1 MHFDPIMEKH
11 LAHIR
16 EEEKGCFVEQ
26 SIEEH
31 CLNVARLARE
41 LIYEDEDSCGM
52 KDLAYNAGLL
62 HDFGKYR
69 PDFQRYILAAS
80 GANPSS
86 KVPPKAPHAIV
97 GAIEARRLFDDPMIA
112 DTLAYCISGHH
123 RGLYDHNEMERRLR
137 HGEHKRWCDACEKLT
152 SVEDLGTT
160 DCDDLGEPYDLQMAI
175 RMLFSVLVDADRL
188 DTERFMTPDLSAE
201 RLRIKGNYASL
212 GTLRERL
219 RAKTE
224 SFSSAPDT
232 PVNRA
237 RAYFLESCRTH
248 GAESDP
254 GIFTLS
260 LPTGAGKTISSM
272 AWALEMAIRNHHDR
286 IIYVIPYTSII
297 TQTAMVFREIFGK
310 ENILEH
316 HSEVVVE
323 QQTED
328 DKSNEQMSRPKFLTE
343 NWDAPIILTTNVH
356 FFESLFASK
365 PAKCRKV
372 HSIANTVIVMDEVQ
386 ALPEGFLSPI
396 LSAIDTLSEAFHC
409 SILCCSA
416 TQPVYDEDL
425 SSPDEGGDYYTPLDT
440 RGDLVPREARYFA
453 PFDRVDYHLEPQ
465 TVTSQELAERLAAE
479 HSVLCVVNSRKDAG
493 QVYRALRDLPKV
505 KADEVIHLSRSMCSA
520 HLRRAIE
527 TIKERMR
534 EGKPTKVIST
544 QLIEAGVDL
553 DFPCVWRAHSGL
565 GSIIQAG
572 GRCNREGKM
581 ERRGQVF
588 VFSLADGSR
597 PFGNI
602 ARGCN
607 ATKMLLHKLSNIIT
621 DPTDPEVIAKYYR
634 LYFKDIPDFDTEG
647 IEKDLTEDPED
658 INFESAAERFKLID
672 EEGTFP
678 VIVPYMEEGKALV
691 RKIRNHEIL
700 TREDYHRMQ
709 EYSVSLRQG
718 DYSTLLGHGNIEQI
732 PWGEDFISVLVDDEC
747 YDSVAGIVISNHWV
761 EETQTA

>member
-1 MHFDPIMEKH
+1 MHFDPSMEKY

-41 LIYEDEDSCGM
+41 LIYEDEDSCGL

-69 PDFQRYILAAS
+69 PDFQRYILSAS
-80 GANPSS
+80 GANQSG

-123 RGLYDHNEMERRLR
+123 RGLYDHNEMGRRLR

-160 DCDDLGEPYDLQMAI
+160 DCDDVGEPYDLQMAI
-175 RMLFSVLVDADRL
+175 RILFSALVDADRL
-188 DTERFMTPDLSAE
+188 DTEQFMTPDLSAE
-201 RLRIKGNYASL
+201 RLRIRSNYAPL
-212 GTLRERL
+212 CTLRERL

-254 GIFTLS
+254 GIYTLS

-297 TQTAMVFREIFGK
+297 TQTAMVFREIFGE

-328 DKSNEQMSRPKFLTE
+328 DKSDEQMSRLKFLTE
-343 NWDAPIILTTNVH
+343 NWDAPIILTTNVQ

-372 HSIANTVIVMDEVQ
+372 HSIANSVIVMDEVQ

-425 SSPDEGGDYYTPLDT
+425 NSPDDGSDYYTPLDT
-440 RGDLVPREARYFA
+440 RGDLVSREAKYFV

-465 TVTSQELAERLAAE
+465 TVTSQELADRLAAE
-479 HSVLCVVNSRKDAG
+479 HSVLCVLNSRKDAG

-527 TIKERMR
+527 AIKERMR

-553 DFPCVWRAHSGL
+553 DFPCVWRAYSGL

-607 ATKMLLHKLSNIIT
+607 ATKMLLHKLSNKIT

-672 EEGTFP
+672 DEGTFP

-718 DYSTLLGHGNIEQI
+718 DYSTLLSHGNIEQI

-747 YDSVAGIVISNHWV
+747 YDSVAGVVISNHWV

>member
-1 MHFDPIMEKH
+1 MEAH

-41 LIYEDEDSCGM
+41 LIYEDEDSCGL

-80 GANPSS
+80 GANPSG

-160 DCDDLGEPYDLQMAI
+160 DCDDVGEPYNLQMAI
-175 RMLFSVLVDADRL
+175 RMLFSALVDADRL
-188 DTERFMTPDLSAE
+188 DTEQFMTPDLSAE

-212 GTLRERL
+212 CTLRERL

-248 GAESDP
+248 GAGSDP
-254 GIFTLS
+254 GIYTLS

-272 AWALEMAIRNHHDR
+272 AWALEMAICNHHDR

-297 TQTAMVFREIFGK
+297 TQTAMVFREIFGE

-323 QQTED
+323 QQGEGD
-328 DKSNEQMSRPKFLTE
+328 SGDEQMSRLKFLTE
-343 NWDAPIILTTNVH
+343 NWDAPIILTTNVQ

-372 HSIANTVIVMDEVQ
+372 HSIANSIIVMDEVQ

-425 SSPDEGGDYYTPLDT
+425 NSPDDGSDYYTPLDT
-440 RGDLVPREARYFA
+440 RGDLVPREAKYFV

-465 TVTSQELAERLAAE
+465 TVTSQELADRLVAE
-479 HSVLCVVNSRKDAG
+479 HCVVNSRKDAG

-505 KADEVIHLSRSMCSA
+505 NADEVIHLSRSMCSA

-527 TIKERMR
+527 TIKDRMR

-607 ATKMLLHKLSNIIT
+607 ATNDLLSELS
-621 DPTDPEVIAKYYR
+621 DKKRSPTDPEVIAEYYR
-634 LYFKDIPDFDTEG
+634 RYFGRITNFDTQS
-647 IEKDLTEDPED
+647 IAQDLTEDPED

-672 EEGTFP
+672 DEGTFP

-700 TREDYHRMQ
+700 SREDYHRMQ

-732 PWGEDFISVLVDDEC
+732 PWGEDFISVLVDDNC
-747 YDSVAGIVISNHWV
+747 YDSVAGVVISNHWV

>member
-1 MHFDPIMEKH
+1 M
-11 LAHIR
+11 
-16 EEEKGCFVEQ
+16 
-26 SIEEH
+26 
-31 CLNVARLARE
+31 ARLARE
-41 LIYEDEDSCGM
+41 LIYGHEDSYGL

-80 GANPSS
+80 GANPSG

-97 GAIEARRLFDDPMIA
+97 GAIEARRLFDEPMIA
-112 DTLAYCISGHH
+112 DTLAYCVSGHH

-160 DCDDLGEPYDLQMAI
+160 DCDDVGEPYDLQMAI
-175 RMLFSVLVDADRL
+175 RMLFSALVDADRL
-188 DTERFMTPDLSAE
+188 DTEQFMTPDLSAE

-212 GTLRERL
+212 CTLRERL

-248 GAESDP
+248 GAGSDP
-254 GIFTLS
+254 GIYTLS

-328 DKSNEQMSRPKFLTE
+328 DKSDEQMSRLKFLTE
-343 NWDAPIILTTNVH
+343 NWDAPIILTTNVQ

-372 HSIANTVIVMDEVQ
+372 HSIANSVIVMDEVQ

-396 LSAIDTLSEAFHC
+396 LSAISTLSGAFHC

-425 SSPDEGGDYYTPLDT
+425 NSPDDGSDYYTPLDT
-440 RGDLVPREARYFA
+440 RGDLVPREAKYFV

-465 TVTSQELAERLAAE
+465 TVTSQELADRLAAE

-607 ATKMLLHKLSNIIT
+607 ATKMLLHKLSNKIT

-647 IEKDLTEDPED
+647 IARDLTEDPED

-672 EEGTFP
+672 DEGTFP

-691 RKIRNHEIL
+691 GKIRNHEIL

-718 DYSTLLGHGNIEQI
+718 DYSTLLSHGNVEQI

-747 YDSVAGIVISNHWV
+747 YDSVAGVVISNHWV

>member
-1 MHFDPIMEKH
+1 MEAH

-16 EEEKGCFVEQ
+16 EDEKGCFAEQ

-41 LIYEDEDSCGM
+41 LIYEDEDSGGL

-69 PDFQRYILAAS
+69 SDFQRYILSAS
-80 GANPSS
+80 GANPSG

-160 DCDDLGEPYDLQMAI
+160 DCDDVGEPYDLQMAI
-175 RMLFSVLVDADRL
+175 RMLFSALVDADRL
-188 DTERFMTPDLSAE
+188 DTEQFMTPDLSAE

-212 GTLRERL
+212 CTLRERL

-237 RAYFLESCRTH
+237 RAYFLESCRAH

-254 GIFTLS
+254 GIYTLS

-297 TQTAMVFREIFGK
+297 TQTAMVFREIFGE

-328 DKSNEQMSRPKFLTE
+328 DKSDEQMSRLKFLTE
-343 NWDAPIILTTNVH
+343 NWDAPIILTTNVQ

-372 HSIANTVIVMDEVQ
+372 HSIANSVIVMDEVQ

-425 SSPDEGGDYYTPLDT
+425 NSPDDGSDYYTPLDT
-440 RGDLVPREARYFA
+440 RGDLVPREAKYFV

-505 KADEVIHLSRSMCSA
+505 NADEVIHLSRSMCSA
-520 HLRRAIE
+520 HLRRSIE

-534 EGKPTKVIST
+534 EGKVTKVIST

-581 ERRGQVF
+581 EQRGQVF
-588 VFSLADGSR
+588 VFSLTDGSR

-602 ARGCN
+602 ARGCS
-607 ATKMLLHKLSNIIT
+607 ATKMLLHKLSNKII

-672 EEGTFP
+672 DEGTFP
-678 VIVPYMEEGKALV
+678 VIVPYMDEGKALV
-691 RKIRNHEIL
+691 NKIRNHELL
-700 TREDYHRMQ
+700 TRRDYHRMQ

-718 DYSTLLGHGNIEQI
+718 DYSTLLSHGNVEQI
-732 PWGEDFISVLVDDEC
+732 PWGEDFISVLMDDKC
-747 YDSVAGIVISNHWV
+747 YDSVAGVVISNHWV

>member
-1 MHFDPIMEKH
+1 MEPH
-11 LAHIR
+11 IAHIR
-16 EEEKGCFVEQ
+16 EEGKGCFVEQ

-31 CLNVARLARE
+31 CLNVAKLARE
-41 LIYEDEDSCGM
+41 LIYEDEDSCGL

-69 PDFQRYILAAS
+69 PDFQRYILSVS
-80 GANPSS
+80 GANPSG

-97 GAIEARRLFDDPMIA
+97 GAIESRRLFDDPMIA

-160 DCDDLGEPYDLQMAI
+160 ECDEVNEPYDLQMAI
-175 RMLFSVLVDADRL
+175 RMLFSALVDADRL
-188 DTERFMTPDLSAE
+188 DTEQFMTPDLSAE
-201 RLRIKGNYASL
+201 RSRIRGNYASL
-212 GTLRERL
+212 NTLRERL
-219 RAKTE
+219 MAKTE
-224 SFSSAPDT
+224 SFRSAPDT

-254 GIFTLS
+254 GIYTLS

-323 QQTED
+323 QQGEGDSGD
-328 DKSNEQMSRPKFLTE
+328 DQMSRLKFLTE
-343 NWDAPIILTTNVH
+343 NWDAPIILTTNVQ

-372 HSIANTVIVMDEVQ
+372 HSIANSVIVMDEVQ

-425 SSPDEGGDYYTPLDT
+425 NSPDDGSDYYTPLDT
-440 RGDLVPREARYFA
+440 RGDLVPREAKYFV

-465 TVTSQELAERLAAE
+465 TVTSQELADRLAAE

-572 GRCNREGKM
+572 GRCTREGRM

-607 ATKMLLHKLSNIIT
+607 ATKMLLHKLSNKIT

-647 IEKDLTEDPED
+647 IAQDLTEDPED

-672 EEGTFP
+672 DEGTFP

-691 RKIRNHEIL
+691 RMIRNHEIL
-700 TREDYHRMQ
+700 TREGYHRMQ

-718 DYSTLLGHGNIEQI
+718 DYSTLLSHGNIEQI

-747 YDSVAGIVISNHWV
+747 YDSVAGVVISNHWV

>member
-1 MHFDPIMEKH
+1 MEPH

-31 CLNVARLARE
+31 CLNVAKLARE

-69 PDFQRYILAAS
+69 PDFQRYILAVS
-80 GANPSS
+80 GANPSG

-160 DCDDLGEPYDLQMAI
+160 ECDEVNEPYDLQMAI
-175 RMLFSVLVDADRL
+175 RMLFSALVDADRL
-188 DTERFMTPDLSAE
+188 DTERFMTLDLSAE
-201 RLRIKGNYASL
+201 RSRIRGNYASL
-212 GTLRERL
+212 NTLRERL
-219 RAKTE
+219 MAKTE

-254 GIFTLS
+254 GIYTLS

-297 TQTAMVFREIFGK
+297 TQTAMVFREIFGE

-323 QQTED
+323 QHGEGD
-328 DKSNEQMSRPKFLTE
+328 SGDEQMSRLKFLTE
-343 NWDAPIILTTNVH
+343 NWDAPIILTTNVQ

-372 HSIANTVIVMDEVQ
+372 HSIANSVVVMDEVQ

-425 SSPDEGGDYYTPLDT
+425 NSPDDGSDYYTPLDT
-440 RGDLVPREARYFA
+440 KGDLVPREAKYFA

-493 QVYRALRDLPKV
+493 QVYRALRDNT
-505 KADEVIHLSRSMCSA
+505 DEVIHLSRSMCSA
-520 HLRRAIE
+520 HLRKAIE

-534 EGKPTKVIST
+534 DGEPTKVIST

-607 ATKMLLHKLSNIIT
+607 ATKMLLHKLSNKIT

-672 EEGTFP
+672 DEGTFP

-718 DYSTLLGHGNIEQI
+718 DYSTLLSHGNIEQI
-732 PWGEDFISVLVDDEC
+732 PWGEDFISVLVDDNC
-747 YDSVAGIVISNHWV
+747 YDSVAGVVISNHWV

>member
-1 MHFDPIMEKH
+1 M
-11 LAHIR
+11 
-16 EEEKGCFVEQ
+16 
-26 SIEEH
+26 
-31 CLNVARLARE
+31 
-41 LIYEDEDSCGM
+41 
-52 KDLAYNAGLL
+52 
-62 HDFGKYR
+62 
-69 PDFQRYILAAS
+69 
-80 GANPSS
+80 
-86 KVPPKAPHAIV
+86 
-97 GAIEARRLFDDPMIA
+97 
-112 DTLAYCISGHH
+112 
-123 RGLYDHNEMERRLR
+123 
-137 HGEHKRWCDACEKLT
+137 
-152 SVEDLGTT
+152 
-160 DCDDLGEPYDLQMAI
+160 
-175 RMLFSVLVDADRL
+175 
-188 DTERFMTPDLSAE
+188 
-201 RLRIKGNYASL
+201 
-212 GTLRERL
+212 
-219 RAKTE
+219 
-224 SFSSAPDT
+224 
-232 PVNRA
+232 
-237 RAYFLESCRTH
+237 
-248 GAESDP
+248 
-254 GIFTLS
+254 
-260 LPTGAGKTISSM
+260 
-272 AWALEMAIRNHHDR
+272 
-286 IIYVIPYTSII
+286 
-297 TQTAMVFREIFGK
+297 
-310 ENILEH
+310 
-316 HSEVVVE
+316 E
-323 QQTED
+323 QQGEGD
-328 DKSNEQMSRPKFLTE
+328 SGDEQMSRLKFLTE
-343 NWDAPIILTTNVH
+343 NWDAPIILTTNVQ

-372 HSIANTVIVMDEVQ
+372 HSIANSVIVMDEVQ

-425 SSPDEGGDYYTPLDT
+425 NSPDDGSDYYTPLDT
-440 RGDLVPREARYFA
+440 RGDLVPREAKYFV
-453 PFDRVDYHLEPQ
+453 PFDRVDYHLKPQ
-465 TVTSQELAERLAAE
+465 TVTSQELADRLAAE

-505 KADEVIHLSRSMCSA
+505 NADEVIHLSRSMCSA
-520 HLRRAIE
+520 HLRKAIE

-534 EGKPTKVIST
+534 DGEPTKVIST

-607 ATKMLLHKLSNIIT
+607 ATKMLLHKLSNKIT

-647 IEKDLTEDPED
+647 IQKDLTEDPED

-672 EEGTFP
+672 DEGTFP

-732 PWGEDFISVLVDDEC
+732 PWGEDFISVLVDDNC
-747 YDSVAGIVISNHWV
+747 YDSVAGVVISNHWV

>member
-1 MHFDPIMEKH
+1 MYIMEKY

-26 SIEEH
+26 SIGEH

-41 LIYEDEDSCGM
+41 LIYEDENSCEL

-69 PDFQRYILAAS
+69 PDFQRYILSAS
-80 GANPSS
+80 GANQSG

-160 DCDDLGEPYDLQMAI
+160 DCDDVGEPYDLQMAI
-175 RMLFSVLVDADRL
+175 RMLFSALVDADRL

-201 RLRIKGNYASL
+201 RLRIRGNYASL
-212 GTLRERL
+212 CTLRERL
-219 RAKTE
+219 IARTE
-224 SFSSAPDT
+224 SFRSAPDT

-248 GAESDP
+248 GAGSDP
-254 GIFTLS
+254 GIYTLS

-272 AWALEMAIRNHHDR
+272 VWALEMAIRNHHDR

-328 DKSNEQMSRPKFLTE
+328 DNSDEQMSRLKFLTE
-343 NWDAPIILTTNVH
+343 NWDAPIILTTNVQ

-372 HSIANTVIVMDEVQ
+372 HSIANSVIVMDEVQ

-425 SSPDEGGDYYTPLDT
+425 NSPDDGSDYYTPLDT
-440 RGDLVPREARYFA
+440 RGDLVPREAKYFVS
-453 PFDRVDYHLEPQ
+453 FDRVDYHLEPQ
-465 TVTSQELAERLAAE
+465 TVTSQELADRLAAE

-534 EGKPTKVIST
+534 EGKQTKVIST

-607 ATKMLLHKLSNIIT
+607 ATKMLLHKLSNKIT

-634 LYFKDIPDFDTEG
+634 LYFKDIPDFDTEV

-658 INFESAAERFKLID
+658 INFESAADRFKLID
-672 EEGTFP
+672 DEGTFP

-700 TREDYHRMQ
+700 TREDYHWMQ

-718 DYSTLLGHGNIEQI
+718 DYSTLLSHGNIEQI

-747 YDSVAGIVISNHWV
+747 YDSVAGVVISNHWV

>member
-1 MHFDPIMEKH
+1 MYCMETH
-11 LAHIR
+11 IAHIR
-16 EEEKGCFVEQ
+16 EEEKGCFAEQ

-41 LIYEDEDSCGM
+41 LIYEDEDSCGL

-69 PDFQRYILAAS
+69 PNFQRYILAAS
-80 GANPSS
+80 GANQSG

-152 SVEDLGTT
+152 SAENLETA
-160 DCDDLGEPYDLQMAI
+160 DCDDVDEPNDLQMAI
-175 RMLFSVLVDADRL
+175 RMLFSALVDADRL
-188 DTERFMTPDLSAE
+188 DTERFMTPDLTAE
-201 RLRIKGNYASL
+201 RLRIRGNYASL
-212 GTLRERL
+212 STLRERL

-224 SFSSAPDT
+224 SFSSAPVT

-254 GIFTLS
+254 GIYTLS

-297 TQTAMVFREIFGK
+297 TQTAMVFREIFGE

-328 DKSNEQMSRPKFLTE
+328 DKSCEQMSRLKFLTE
-343 NWDAPIILTTNVH
+343 NWDAPIILTTNVQ

-372 HSIANTVIVMDEVQ
+372 HSIANSVIVMDEVQ
-386 ALPEGFLSPI
+386 ALPESFLSPI
-396 LSAIDTLSEAFHC
+396 LSAISTLSGAFHC

-425 SSPDEGGDYYTPLDT
+425 NSPDDGGDFYTPLAT

-465 TVTSQELAERLAAE
+465 TMNSQELAERLAAE
-479 HSVLCVVNSRKDAG
+479 HSVLCVVNSRQDAG

-505 KADEVIHLSRSMCSA
+505 NVGEMIHLSRSMCSS
-520 HLRRAIE
+520 HLRKAIE

-534 EGKPTKVIST
+534 EGEPTKVIST

-572 GRCNREGKM
+572 GRCNRDGKM
-581 ERRGQVF
+581 EQRGQVF
-588 VFSLADGSR
+588 VFSLTDGSR
-597 PFGNI
+597 LFGNI

-607 ATKMLLHKLSNIIT
+607 ATKMLLHNLSNKIT

-634 LYFKDIPDFDTEG
+634 LYFEDIPDFDTEG
-647 IEKDLTEDPED
+647 IGKDLTDDPED

-672 EEGTFP
+672 DEGTFP
-678 VIVPYMEEGKALV
+678 VIVPYMEEGKELV
-691 RKIRNHEIL
+691 RKIRSHETL
-700 TREDYHRMQ
+700 SREDYHRMQ

-718 DYSTLLGHGNIEQI
+718 DYTTLLGHGNIEQI
-732 PWGEDFISVLVDDEC
+732 PWGEDFISVLVDDDC
-747 YDSVAGIVISNHWV
+747 YDSVAGVVISNHWV

>member
-1 MHFDPIMEKH
+1 MEPH
-11 LAHIR
+11 IAHIR

-41 LIYEDEDSCGM
+41 LIYEDEDSCGL

-80 GANPSS
+80 GANQSG

-160 DCDDLGEPYDLQMAI
+160 NCDDVGEPYDLQMAI
-175 RMLFSVLVDADRL
+175 RMLFSALVDADRL

-212 GTLRERL
+212 CTLRERL

-232 PVNRA
+232 SVNRA

-254 GIFTLS
+254 GIYTLS

-328 DKSNEQMSRPKFLTE
+328 DKSDEQMSRLKFLTE
-343 NWDAPIILTTNVH
+343 NWDAPIILTTNVQ

-372 HSIANTVIVMDEVQ
+372 HSIANSVIVMDEVQ

-416 TQPVYDEDL
+416 TQPVYDVDL
-425 SSPDEGGDYYTPLDT
+425 NSPDDGSDYYTPLDT
-440 RGDLVPREARYFA
+440 RGDLVPREAKYFV

-465 TVTSQELAERLAAE
+465 TVTSQELADRLAAE

-493 QVYRALRDLPKV
+493 QVYRALRDLSEV

-607 ATKMLLHKLSNIIT
+607 ATKILLHKLSNKIT

-658 INFESAAERFKLID
+658 INFESAADRFKLID
-672 EEGTFP
+672 DAGTFP

-709 EYSVSLRQG
+709 EYSVSHRQG
-718 DYSTLLGHGNIEQI
+718 DYSTLLSHGNIEQI

-747 YDSVAGIVISNHWV
+747 YDSVAGVVISNHWV

>member
-1 MHFDPIMEKH
+1 MHFGPSMENH

-41 LIYEDEDSCGM
+41 LIYEDEYSCGL

-80 GANPSS
+80 GANQFG

-97 GAIEARRLFDDPMIA
+97 GAIEAQRLFDDPMTA

-137 HGEHKRWCDACEKLT
+137 HGEHKRWCDACEKL
-152 SVEDLGTT
+152 SEKASLGTT
-160 DCDDLGEPYDLQMAI
+160 DCDDVDEPDDLQMTI
-175 RMLFSVLVDADRL
+175 RMLFSALVDADRL

-212 GTLRERL
+212 STLRERL

-224 SFSSAPDT
+224 SFRSAPDT

-254 GIFTLS
+254 GIYTLS

-297 TQTAMVFREIFGK
+297 TQTAMVFREIFGV

-323 QQTED
+323 QQGED
-328 DKSNEQMSRPKFLTE
+328 DKSDEQMSRLKFLTE
-343 NWDAPIILTTNVH
+343 NWDAPIILTTNVQ

-372 HSIANTVIVMDEVQ
+372 HSIANSVIVMDEVQ

-396 LSAIDTLSEAFHC
+396 LSAISTLSGAFHC

-416 TQPVYDEDL
+416 TQPVYDEAL
-425 SSPDEGGDYYTPLDT
+425 SSPDDGGDYYIPLDT
-440 RGDLVPREARYFA
+440 KGDLVPREAKYFT

-505 KADEVIHLSRSMCSA
+505 NADEVIHLSRSMCSA

-527 TIKERMR
+527 TIKKRMR
-534 EGKPTKVIST
+534 EGEPTKVIST

-581 ERRGQVF
+581 EQRGQVF
-588 VFSLADGSR
+588 VFSLTDGSK

-607 ATKMLLHKLSNIIT
+607 ATKMLLHKQSNKIA

-647 IEKDLTEDPED
+647 IGKDLTDDPED

-672 EEGTFP
+672 DKGTFP

-718 DYSTLLGHGNIEQI
+718 DYTTLLGHGNIEQI
-732 PWGEDFISVLVDDEC
+732 PWGEDFISVLVDDNC
-747 YDSVAGIVISNHWV
+747 YDSVAGVVISNHWV

>member
-1 MHFDPIMEKH
+1 MEPPI
-11 LAHIR
+11 AHIR
-16 EEEKGCFVEQ
+16 EEEKGCFAEQ

-41 LIYEDEDSCGM
+41 LIYEDEDSYGM

-69 PDFQRYILAAS
+69 PDFQRYILSVS
-80 GANPSS
+80 GANQSG

-160 DCDDLGEPYDLQMAI
+160 DCDDVGEPYDLQMAI
-175 RMLFSVLVDADRL
+175 RMLFSALVDADRL
-188 DTERFMTPDLSAE
+188 DTEQFMTPDLSAE
-201 RLRIKGNYASL
+201 RSRIRSNYAPL
-212 GTLRERL
+212 CTLRERL
-219 RAKTE
+219 IARTE
-224 SFSSAPDT
+224 SFRSAPDT

-248 GAESDP
+248 GAGSDP
-254 GIFTLS
+254 GIYTLS

-272 AWALEMAIRNHHDR
+272 AWALEMAMRNHHDR

-328 DKSNEQMSRPKFLTE
+328 DKSDEQMSRLKFLTE
-343 NWDAPIILTTNVH
+343 NWDAPIILTTNVQ

-372 HSIANTVIVMDEVQ
+372 HSIANSVIVMDEVQ

-416 TQPVYDEDL
+416 T
-425 SSPDEGGDYYTPLDT
+425 
-440 RGDLVPREARYFA
+440 R
-453 PFDRVDYHLEPQ
+453 
-465 TVTSQELAERLAAE
+465 
-479 HSVLCVVNSRKDAG
+479 
-493 QVYRALRDLPKV
+493 
-505 KADEVIHLSRSMCSA
+505 
-520 HLRRAIE
+520 
-527 TIKERMR
+527 
-534 EGKPTKVIST
+534 
-544 QLIEAGVDL
+544 
-553 DFPCVWRAHSGL
+553 
-565 GSIIQAG
+565 
-572 GRCNREGKM
+572 
-581 ERRGQVF
+581 
-588 VFSLADGSR
+588 
-597 PFGNI
+597 
-602 ARGCN
+602 
-607 ATKMLLHKLSNIIT
+607 MLLHKLSNKIT

-647 IEKDLTEDPED
+647 IAQDLTEDPED

-672 EEGTFP
+672 DEGTFP

-691 RKIRNHEIL
+691 GKIRNHEIL

-718 DYSTLLGHGNIEQI
+718 DYSTLLSHGNIEQI
-732 PWGEDFISVLVDDEC
+732 PWGEDFISVLVDAEC
-747 YDSVAGIVISNHWV
+747 YDSVAGVVISNHWV

>member
-1 MHFDPIMEKH
+1 MEAH

-16 EEEKGCFVEQ
+16 EEEKGCYVEQ

-41 LIYEDEDSCGM
+41 LIYEDEDSYGL

-80 GANPSS
+80 GANQSG

-137 HGEHKRWCDACEKLT
+137 HGEHKRWCDACEKL
-152 SVEDLGTT
+152 SEKESLGTT
-160 DCDDLGEPYDLQMAI
+160 DCDDVGEPYDLQMAI
-175 RMLFSVLVDADRL
+175 RMLFSALVDADRL
-188 DTERFMTPDLSAE
+188 DTEQFMTPDLSAE

-212 GTLRERL
+212 CTLRERL

-254 GIFTLS
+254 GIYTLS

-328 DKSNEQMSRPKFLTE
+328 DNSDEQMSRLKFLTE
-343 NWDAPIILTTNVH
+343 NWDAPIILTTNIQ

-372 HSIANTVIVMDEVQ
+372 HSIANSVIVMDEVQ

-425 SSPDEGGDYYTPLDT
+425 NSPDDGSDYYTPLDT
-440 RGDLVPREARYFA
+440 RGDLVPREAKYFV

-465 TVTSQELAERLAAE
+465 TVTSQELADRLAAE

-493 QVYRALRDLPKV
+493 QVYRALRDLSKV

-581 ERRGQVF
+581 ERGQVF

-607 ATKMLLHKLSNIIT
+607 ATKMLLHKLSNKIT

-658 INFESAAERFKLID
+658 INFESAAQRFKLID
-672 EEGTFP
+672 DEGTFP
-678 VIVPYMEEGKALV
+678 VIVPYKEEGKALV

-700 TREDYHRMQ
+700 TREGYHRMQ

-718 DYSTLLGHGNIEQI
+718 DYSTLLSHGNIEQI
-732 PWGEDFISVLVDDEC
+732 QWGEDFISVLVDDEC
-747 YDSVAGIVISNHWV
+747 YDSVAGVVISNHWV

>member
-1 MHFDPIMEKH
+1 MEPH
-11 LAHIR
+11 IAHIR
-16 EEEKGCFVEQ
+16 EEGKGCFVEQ

-31 CLNVARLARE
+31 CLNVAKLARE
-41 LIYEDEDSCGM
+41 LIYEDEDSCGL

-69 PDFQRYILAAS
+69 PDFQRYILSAS
-80 GANPSS
+80 GANQSG
-86 KVPPKAPHAIV
+86 KVLPKAPHAIV

-160 DCDDLGEPYDLQMAI
+160 ECDEVNEPYDLQMAI
-175 RMLFSVLVDADRL
+175 RMLFSALVDADRL
-188 DTERFMTPDLSAE
+188 DTEQFMTPDLSAE
-201 RLRIKGNYASL
+201 RSRIRGNYASL
-212 GTLRERL
+212 NTLRERL
-219 RAKTE
+219 MAKTE
-224 SFSSAPDT
+224 SFRSAPDT

-254 GIFTLS
+254 GIYTLS

-323 QQTED
+323 QQGEGD
-328 DKSNEQMSRPKFLTE
+328 SGDEQMSRLKFLTE
-343 NWDAPIILTTNVH
+343 NWDAPIILTTNVQ

-372 HSIANTVIVMDEVQ
+372 HSIANSVIVMDEVQ

-425 SSPDEGGDYYTPLDT
+425 NSPDDGSDYYTPLDT
-440 RGDLVPREARYFA
+440 RGDLVPREAKYFV

-465 TVTSQELAERLAAE
+465 TVTSQELADRLAAE

-572 GRCNREGKM
+572 GRCNREGRM

-607 ATKMLLHKLSNIIT
+607 ATKMLLHKLSNKIT

-647 IEKDLTEDPED
+647 IEKNLTEDPED

-672 EEGTFP
+672 DEGTFP

-700 TREDYHRMQ
+700 TRKDYHRMQ

-718 DYSTLLGHGNIEQI
+718 DYSTLLSHGNIEQI

-747 YDSVAGIVISNHWV
+747 YDSVAGVVISNHWV

>member
-1 MHFDPIMEKH
+1 MEPH

-41 LIYEDEDSCGM
+41 LIYEDEDSCGL

-69 PDFQRYILAAS
+69 PDFQRYILSAS
-80 GANPSS
+80 GANQSG

-97 GAIEARRLFDDPMIA
+97 SAIEARRLFDDPMIA

-160 DCDDLGEPYDLQMAI
+160 NCDDVGEPYDLQMAI
-175 RMLFSVLVDADRL
+175 RMLFSALVDADRL

-212 GTLRERL
+212 STLRERL

-254 GIFTLS
+254 GIYTLS

-272 AWALEMAIRNHHDR
+272 SWALEMAIRNHHDR

-297 TQTAMVFREIFGK
+297 TQTAMVFREIFGE

-328 DKSNEQMSRPKFLTE
+328 DKSDEQMSRLKFLTE
-343 NWDAPIILTTNVH
+343 NWDAPIILTTNVQ

-365 PAKCRKV
+365 PTKCRKV
-372 HSIANTVIVMDEVQ
+372 HSIANSVIVMDEVQ

-425 SSPDEGGDYYTPLDT
+425 NSPDDGSDYYTPLDT
-440 RGDLVPREARYFA
+440 RGDLVPREAKYFV

-465 TVTSQELAERLAAE
+465 TVTSQELADRLAAE
-479 HSVLCVVNSRKDAG
+479 HSVLCVLNSRKDAG

-527 TIKERMR
+527 AIKERMR

-553 DFPCVWRAHSGL
+553 DFPCVWRAYSGL

-607 ATKMLLHKLSNIIT
+607 ATKMLLHKLSNKIT

-672 EEGTFP
+672 DEGTFP

-718 DYSTLLGHGNIEQI
+718 DYSTLLSHGNIEQI
-732 PWGEDFISVLVDDEC
+732 PWGEDFISVLVDDNC
-747 YDSVAGIVISNHWV
+747 YDSVAGVVISNHWV

>member
-1 MHFDPIMEKH
+1 MEPH
-11 LAHIR
+11 IAHIR
-16 EEEKGCFVEQ
+16 EEEKGCFAEQ

-41 LIYEDEDSCGM
+41 LTYEEEDSCGL

-80 GANPSS
+80 GANQSG

-152 SVEDLGTT
+152 SAENLETA
-160 DCDDLGEPYDLQMAI
+160 DCDDVDEPKDLQMAI
-175 RMLFSVLVDADRL
+175 RMLFSALVDADRL

-201 RLRIKGNYASL
+201 RLRIKSNYASL
-212 GTLRERL
+212 STLRERL
-219 RAKTE
+219 RAKTK

-254 GIFTLS
+254 DIYTLS

-297 TQTAMVFREIFGK
+297 TQTAMVFREIFGE

-328 DKSNEQMSRPKFLTE
+328 DKSCEQMSRLKFLTE
-343 NWDAPIILTTNVH
+343 NWDAPIILTTNVQ

-372 HSIANTVIVMDEVQ
+372 HSIANSVIVMDEVQ
-386 ALPEGFLSPI
+386 ALPESFLSPI
-396 LSAIDTLSEAFHC
+396 LSAISTLSGALHC

-425 SSPDEGGDYYTPLDT
+425 NSPNTKGEKYPPLVIK
-440 RGDLVPREARYFA
+440 GDLVPREARYFA

-479 HSVLCVVNSRKDAG
+479 HSVLCVVNSRQDAG

-505 KADEVIHLSRSMCSA
+505 NVGEMIHLSRSMCSA
-520 HLRRAIE
+520 HLRKAIE

-534 EGKPTKVIST
+534 EGEPTKVIST

-553 DFPCVWRAHSGL
+553 DFPCVWRAYSGL

-581 ERRGQVF
+581 EQRGQVF
-588 VFSLADGSR
+588 VFSLTDGSR

-607 ATKMLLHKLSNIIT
+607 ATKMLLHNLSNKIT

-634 LYFKDIPDFDTEG
+634 LYFEDIPDFDTEG
-647 IEKDLTEDPED
+647 IGKDLTDDPED

-672 EEGTFP
+672 DEGTFP
-678 VIVPYMEEGKALV
+678 VIVPYMEEGKELV
-691 RKIRNHEIL
+691 RKIRSHETL
-700 TREDYHRMQ
+700 SREDYHRMQ

-718 DYSTLLGHGNIEQI
+718 DYITLLSHGNIEQI
-732 PWGEDFISVLVDDEC
+732 PWGEDFISVLVDDDC
-747 YDSVAGIVISNHWV
+747 YDSVAGVVISNHWV

>member
-1 MHFDPIMEKH
+1 MEAH

-16 EEEKGCFVEQ
+16 EEEKGCFAEQ

-41 LIYEDEDSCGM
+41 LIYEDEDSCGL

-69 PDFQRYILAAS
+69 PDFQRYILSAS
-80 GANPSS
+80 GANQSG

-137 HGEHKRWCDACEKLT
+137 HGEHKRWCDACERLT
-152 SVEDLGTT
+152 SVENLKTT
-160 DCDDLGEPYDLQMAI
+160 DCDDVGEPYDLQMAI
-175 RMLFSVLVDADRL
+175 RMLFSALVDADRL
-188 DTERFMTPDLSAE
+188 DTEQFMTPDLSAE

-212 GTLRERL
+212 CTLRERL

-232 PVNRA
+232 SVNRA

-254 GIFTLS
+254 GIYTLS

-323 QQTED
+323 QQTKD
-328 DKSNEQMSRPKFLTE
+328 DKSDERMSRLKFLTE
-343 NWDAPIILTTNVH
+343 NWDAPIILTTNVQ

-372 HSIANTVIVMDEVQ
+372 HSIANSVIVMDEVQ

-425 SSPDEGGDYYTPLDT
+425 NSPDDGSDYYTPLDT
-440 RGDLVPREARYFA
+440 RGDLVPREAKYFV

-465 TVTSQELAERLAAE
+465 TVTSQELADRLAAE

-493 QVYRALRDLPKV
+493 QVYRALRDLSKV

-607 ATKMLLHKLSNIIT
+607 ATKILLHKLSNKIT

-647 IEKDLTEDPED
+647 IEKDLTEDSED

-672 EEGTFP
+672 DEGTFP

-700 TREDYHRMQ
+700 SREDYHRMQ

-718 DYSTLLGHGNIEQI
+718 DYSTLLSHGNIEQI

-747 YDSVAGIVISNHWV
+747 YDSVAGVVISNHWV

>member
-1 MHFDPIMEKH
+1 MEPH

-41 LIYEDEDSCGM
+41 LIYEDEDSCGL

-80 GANPSS
+80 GANQSG

-112 DTLAYCISGHH
+112 ETLAYCISGHH

-152 SVEDLGTT
+152 SAENLETADF
-160 DCDDLGEPYDLQMAI
+160 DDVDEPDDLQMAI
-175 RMLFSVLVDADRL
+175 RMLFSALVDADRL

-212 GTLRERL
+212 STLRERL

-224 SFSSAPDT
+224 SFRSAPDT

-254 GIFTLS
+254 GIYTLS

-297 TQTAMVFREIFGK
+297 TQTAMVFREIFGE

-323 QQTED
+323 QQGEGD
-328 DKSNEQMSRPKFLTE
+328 SNDEQMSRLKFLTE
-343 NWDAPIILTTNVH
+343 NWDAPIILTTNVQ

-372 HSIANTVIVMDEVQ
+372 HSIANSVIVMDEVQ

-396 LSAIDTLSEAFHC
+396 LSAISTLSGAFHC

-416 TQPVYDEDL
+416 TQPVYDEAL
-425 SSPDEGGDYYTPLDT
+425 SSPDDGGDYYIPLDT
-440 RGDLVPREARYFA
+440 KGDLVPREAKYFT

-534 EGKPTKVIST
+534 EGEPTKVIST

-572 GRCNREGKM
+572 GRGNPEG
-581 ERRGQVF
+581 
-588 VFSLADGSR
+588 
-597 PFGNI
+597 
-602 ARGCN
+602 
-607 ATKMLLHKLSNIIT
+607 KMLLHKLSNKIAA
-621 DPTDPEVIAKYYR
+621 PTDPEVIAKYYR
-634 LYFKDIPDFDTEG
+634 LYFRDIPDFDTEG
-647 IEKDLTEDPED
+647 IGKDLTDDPED
-658 INFESAAERFKLID
+658 INFESAAEHFKLID
-672 EEGTFP
+672 DKGTFP

-700 TREDYHRMQ
+700 SREDYHRMQ

-718 DYSTLLGHGNIEQI
+718 DYTTLLGHGNIEQI
-732 PWGEDFISVLVDDEC
+732 PWGEDFISVLVDDNC
-747 YDSVAGIVISNHWV
+747 YDSVAGVVISNHWV

>member
-1 MHFDPIMEKH
+1 MEPH
-11 LAHIR
+11 IAHIR
-16 EEEKGCFVEQ
+16 EEKKGCFVEQ

-41 LIYEDEDSCGM
+41 LIYEDEDSCGL

-69 PDFQRYILAAS
+69 PDFQRYILSAS
-80 GANPSS
+80 GANQSG

-160 DCDDLGEPYDLQMAI
+160 DCDDVGEPYDLQMAI
-175 RMLFSVLVDADRL
+175 RMLFSALVDADRL
-188 DTERFMTPDLSAE
+188 DTEQFMTPDLSAE
-201 RLRIKGNYASL
+201 RLRIRSNYAPL
-212 GTLRERL
+212 CTLRERL

-224 SFSSAPDT
+224 SFRSAPDT

-254 GIFTLS
+254 GIYTLS

-310 ENILEH
+310 DNILEH

-328 DKSNEQMSRPKFLTE
+328 DNSDEQMSRLKFLTE
-343 NWDAPIILTTNVH
+343 NWDAPIILTTNVQ

-372 HSIANTVIVMDEVQ
+372 HSIANSVIVMDEVQ

-425 SSPDEGGDYYTPLDT
+425 NSPDDGSDYYTPLDT
-440 RGDLVPREARYFA
+440 RGDLVSREAKYFV

-465 TVTSQELAERLAAE
+465 TVTSQELADRLAAE
-479 HSVLCVVNSRKDAG
+479 HSVLCVLNSRKDAG

-588 VFSLADGSR
+588 VFSLANGSR

-607 ATKMLLHKLSNIIT
+607 ATKMLLHKLSNKIT
-621 DPTDPEVIAKYYR
+621 DLTDPEVIAKYYR
-634 LYFKDIPDFDTEG
+634 LYFKDISDFDTEG

-672 EEGTFP
+672 DEGTFP

-747 YDSVAGIVISNHWV
+747 YDSVAGVVISNHWV

>member
-1 MHFDPIMEKH
+1 METH
-11 LAHIR
+11 ISHIR
-16 EEEKGCFVEQ
+16 KEEKGCFVEQ

-41 LIYEDEDSCGM
+41 LIYEDEDSCGL

-69 PDFQRYILAAS
+69 TDFQRYILAAS
-80 GANPSS
+80 GAKQFG

-97 GAIEARRLFDDPMIA
+97 GAIEAQRLFDDPMTA

-137 HGEHKRWCDACEKLT
+137 HGEHKRWCDACEKL
-152 SVEDLGTT
+152 SEKASLGTT
-160 DCDDLGEPYDLQMAI
+160 DCDDVDEPDDLQMTI
-175 RMLFSVLVDADRL
+175 RMLFSALVDADRL

-212 GTLRERL
+212 STLRERL

-224 SFSSAPDT
+224 SFRSAPDT

-254 GIFTLS
+254 GIYTLS

-297 TQTAMVFREIFGK
+297 TQTAMVFREIFGE

-323 QQTED
+323 QQGED
-328 DKSNEQMSRPKFLTE
+328 DKSDEQISRLKFLTE
-343 NWDAPIILTTNVH
+343 NWDAPIILTTNVQ

-365 PAKCRKV
+365 PVKCRKV
-372 HSIANTVIVMDEVQ
+372 HSIANSVIVMDEVQ

-396 LSAIDTLSEAFHC
+396 LSAISTLSGAFHC

-425 SSPDEGGDYYTPLDT
+425 NSPNIKGEKYPPLVIK
-440 RGDLVPREARYFA
+440 GDLVPREAKYFA

-493 QVYRALRDLPKV
+493 QVYRALRDIPKV

-527 TIKERMR
+527 TIKKRMR
-534 EGKPTKVIST
+534 EGEPTKVIST

-581 ERRGQVF
+581 EQRGQVF
-588 VFSLADGSR
+588 VFSLADGSK

-607 ATKMLLHKLSNIIT
+607 ATKMLLHKQSNKIA

-647 IEKDLTEDPED
+647 IGKDLTDDPED

-672 EEGTFP
+672 DKGTFP

-700 TREDYHRMQ
+700 SREDYHRMQ

-718 DYSTLLGHGNIEQI
+718 DYTTLLGHGNTEQI
-732 PWGEDFISVLVDDEC
+732 PCGEDFISVLVDDDC
-747 YDSVAGIVISNHWV
+747 YNSVAGVVISNHWV

>member
-1 MHFDPIMEKH
+1 METH
-11 LAHIR
+11 IAHIR
-16 EEEKGCFVEQ
+16 EEEKGCFAEQ

-41 LIYEDEDSCGM
+41 LIYEDEDSCGL

-69 PDFQRYILAAS
+69 PNFQRYILAAS
-80 GANPSS
+80 GANQSG

-152 SVEDLGTT
+152 SAENLETA
-160 DCDDLGEPYDLQMAI
+160 DCDDVDEPNDLQMAI
-175 RMLFSVLVDADRL
+175 RMLFSALVDADRL
-188 DTERFMTPDLSAE
+188 DTERFMTPDLTAE
-201 RLRIKGNYASL
+201 RLRIRGNYASL
-212 GTLRERL
+212 STLRERL

-224 SFSSAPDT
+224 SFSSAPVT

-254 GIFTLS
+254 GIYTLS

-297 TQTAMVFREIFGK
+297 TQTAMVFREIFGE

-328 DKSNEQMSRPKFLTE
+328 DKSCEQMSRLKFLTE
-343 NWDAPIILTTNVH
+343 NWDAPIILTTNVQ

-372 HSIANTVIVMDEVQ
+372 HSIANSVIVMDEVQ
-386 ALPEGFLSPI
+386 ALPESFLSPI
-396 LSAIDTLSEAFHC
+396 LSAISTLSGAFHC

-425 SSPDEGGDYYTPLDT
+425 NSPDDGGDFYTPLAT

-465 TVTSQELAERLAAE
+465 TMNSQELAERLAAE
-479 HSVLCVVNSRKDAG
+479 HSVLCVVNSRQDAG

-505 KADEVIHLSRSMCSA
+505 NVGEMIHLSRSMCSS
-520 HLRRAIE
+520 HLRKAIE

-534 EGKPTKVIST
+534 DGEPTKVIST

-572 GRCNREGKM
+572 GRCNRDGKM
-581 ERRGQVF
+581 EQRGQVF
-588 VFSLADGSR
+588 VFSLTDGSR
-597 PFGNI
+597 LFGNI

-607 ATKMLLHKLSNIIT
+607 ATKMLLHNLSNKIT

-634 LYFKDIPDFDTEG
+634 LYFEDIPDFDTEG
-647 IEKDLTEDPED
+647 IGKDLTDDPED

-672 EEGTFP
+672 DEGTFP
-678 VIVPYMEEGKALV
+678 VIVPYMEEGKELV
-691 RKIRNHEIL
+691 RKIRSHETL
-700 TREDYHRMQ
+700 SREDYHRMQ

-718 DYSTLLGHGNIEQI
+718 DYTTLLGHGNIEQI
-732 PWGEDFISVLVDDEC
+732 PWGEDFISVLVDDDC
-747 YDSVAGIVISNHWV
+747 YDSVAGVVISNHWV

>member
-1 MHFDPIMEKH
+1 MEAH

-41 LIYEDEDSCGM
+41 LIYEDEDSCGL
-52 KDLAYNAGLL
+52 KDLASNAGLL

-80 GANPSS
+80 GANPSG

-160 DCDDLGEPYDLQMAI
+160 DCDDVGEPYNLQMAI
-175 RMLFSVLVDADRL
+175 RMLFSALVDADRL
-188 DTERFMTPDLSAE
+188 DTEQFMTPDLSAE

-212 GTLRERL
+212 CTLRERL

-248 GAESDP
+248 GAGSDP
-254 GIFTLS
+254 GIYTLS

-272 AWALEMAIRNHHDR
+272 AWALEMAICNHHDR

-297 TQTAMVFREIFGK
+297 TQTAMVFREIFGE

-323 QQTED
+323 QQGEGD
-328 DKSNEQMSRPKFLTE
+328 SGDEQMSRLKFLTE
-343 NWDAPIILTTNVH
+343 NWDAPIILTTNVQ

-372 HSIANTVIVMDEVQ
+372 HSIANSIIVMDEVQ

-425 SSPDEGGDYYTPLDT
+425 NSPDDGSDYYTPLDT
-440 RGDLVPREARYFA
+440 RGDLVPREAKYFV

-465 TVTSQELAERLAAE
+465 TVTSQELADRLVAE

-505 KADEVIHLSRSMCSA
+505 NADEVIHLSRSMCSA

-527 TIKERMR
+527 TIKDRMR

-602 ARGCN
+602 ARGCH
-607 ATKMLLHKLSNIIT
+607 ATKMLLHKLSNKIT

-672 EEGTFP
+672 DEGTFP

-747 YDSVAGIVISNHWV
+747 YDSVAGVVISNHWV

>member
-1 MHFDPIMEKH
+1 MHFDPIMESH

-16 EEEKGCFVEQ
+16 EEEKGCFAEQ
-26 SIEEH
+26 SIEDH

-41 LIYEDEDSCGM
+41 LIYEDEDSCGL

-80 GANPSS
+80 GANQSG

-112 DTLAYCISGHH
+112 ETLAYCISGHH

-137 HGEHKRWCDACEKLT
+137 HGEHKRWCDACEKL
-152 SVEDLGTT
+152 SEKASLGTT
-160 DCDDLGEPYDLQMAI
+160 DCDDVDEPDDLQMTI
-175 RMLFSVLVDADRL
+175 RMLFSALVDADRL

-212 GTLRERL
+212 STLRERL

-224 SFSSAPDT
+224 SFRSAPDT

-254 GIFTLS
+254 GIYTLS

-297 TQTAMVFREIFGK
+297 TQTAMVFREIFGE

-328 DKSNEQMSRPKFLTE
+328 DKSDEQMSRLKFLTE
-343 NWDAPIILTTNVH
+343 NWDAPIILTTNVQ

-372 HSIANTVIVMDEVQ
+372 HSIANSVIVMDEVQ

-396 LSAIDTLSEAFHC
+396 LSAISTLSGAFHC

-425 SSPDEGGDYYTPLDT
+425 CSPNDGEDYYIPLDT
-440 RGDLVPREARYFA
+440 KGDLVTREARYFA

-465 TVTSQELAERLAAE
+465 MVTSQELAERLAAE

-493 QVYRALRDLPKV
+493 QVYRALRDIPKV

-534 EGKPTKVIST
+534 EGEPTKVIST

-553 DFPCVWRAHSGL
+553 DFPCVWRAYAGL

-581 ERRGQVF
+581 EQRGQVF
-588 VFSLADGSR
+588 VFSLTDGSKS
-597 PFGNI
+597 FGNI

-607 ATKMLLHKLSNIIT
+607 ATKMLLHKLSNKIA

-634 LYFKDIPDFDTEG
+634 LYFRDIPDFDTEG
-647 IEKDLTEDPED
+647 IGKDLTDDPED

-672 EEGTFP
+672 DKGTFP

-700 TREDYHRMQ
+700 SREDYHRMQ

-718 DYSTLLGHGNIEQI
+718 DYTTLLGHGNIEQI
-732 PWGEDFISVLVDDEC
+732 PWGEDFISVLVDDNC
-747 YDSVAGIVISNHWV
+747 YDSVAGVAISNHWV

>member
-1 MHFDPIMEKH
+1 MEPH

-16 EEEKGCFVEQ
+16 EEEKGCFAEQ

-41 LIYEDEDSCGM
+41 LIYEDEDSYGL

-69 PDFQRYILAAS
+69 PDFQRYILSAS
-80 GANPSS
+80 GANQSG

-137 HGEHKRWCDACEKLT
+137 HGEHKRWCDTCEKLT

-160 DCDDLGEPYDLQMAI
+160 DCDDVDEPYDLQMAI
-175 RMLFSVLVDADRL
+175 RMLFSALVDADRL

-201 RLRIKGNYASL
+201 RSRIRGNYASL
-212 GTLRERL
+212 NTLRERL
-219 RAKTE
+219 MAKTE
-224 SFSSAPDT
+224 SFRSAPDT

-254 GIFTLS
+254 GIYTLS

-297 TQTAMVFREIFGK
+297 TQTAMVFREIFGE

-323 QQTED
+323 QHGEGD
-328 DKSNEQMSRPKFLTE
+328 SGDEQMSRLKFLTE
-343 NWDAPIILTTNVH
+343 NWDAPIILTTNVQ

-372 HSIANTVIVMDEVQ
+372 HSIANSVVVMDEVQ

-425 SSPDEGGDYYTPLDT
+425 NSPDDGSDYYTPLDT
-440 RGDLVPREARYFA
+440 KGDLVPREAKYFV

-527 TIKERMR
+527 TIKVRMR

-607 ATKMLLHKLSNIIT
+607 ATNDLLSELSDKKT
-621 DPTDPEVIAKYYR
+621 SPTDPEVIAEYYR
-634 LYFKDIPDFDTEG
+634 GYFGRITSFDTQS
-647 IEKDLTEDPED
+647 IAQDLTEDPED

-672 EEGTFP
+672 DEGTFP
-678 VIVPYMEEGKALV
+678 VIVPYMEEGKELV
-691 RKIRNHEIL
+691 RMIRSHEIL
-700 TREDYHRMQ
+700 SREDYHRMQ

-747 YDSVAGIVISNHWV
+747 YDTVAGVVISNHWV

>member
-1 MHFDPIMEKH
+1 MEAH

-16 EEEKGCFVEQ
+16 EEEKGCFAEQ

-41 LIYEDEDSCGM
+41 LIYEDEDSCGL

-69 PDFQRYILAAS
+69 PNFQRYILAAS
-80 GANPSS
+80 GANLSG

-160 DCDDLGEPYDLQMAI
+160 DCDDVGEPYDLQMAI
-175 RMLFSVLVDADRL
+175 RMLFSALVDADRL
-188 DTERFMTPDLSAE
+188 DTEQFMTPDLSAE
-201 RLRIKGNYASL
+201 RLRIRSNYAPL
-212 GTLRERL
+212 CTLRERL

-254 GIFTLS
+254 GIYTLS

-297 TQTAMVFREIFGK
+297 TQTAMVFREIFGE

-328 DKSNEQMSRPKFLTE
+328 DKSDEQMSRLKFLTE
-343 NWDAPIILTTNVH
+343 NWDAPIILTTNVQ

-372 HSIANTVIVMDEVQ
+372 HNIANSVIVMDEVQ

-425 SSPDEGGDYYTPLDT
+425 NSPDDGSDYYTPLDT
-440 RGDLVPREARYFA
+440 RGDLVPREAKYFV

-465 TVTSQELAERLAAE
+465 TVTSQELADRLAAE

-527 TIKERMR
+527 TIKVRMR

-581 ERRGQVF
+581 ERRGQVI

-607 ATKMLLHKLSNIIT
+607 ATKMLLHKLSNKIT
-621 DPTDPEVIAKYYR
+621 DPTNPEVIAKYYR

-672 EEGTFP
+672 DEGTFP

-718 DYSTLLGHGNIEQI
+718 DYSTLLSHGNIEQI

-747 YDSVAGIVISNHWV
+747 YDSVAGVVISNHWV

>member
-1 MHFDPIMEKH
+1 
-11 LAHIR
+11 
-16 EEEKGCFVEQ
+16 
-26 SIEEH
+26 
-31 CLNVARLARE
+31 
-41 LIYEDEDSCGM
+41 
-52 KDLAYNAGLL
+52 
-62 HDFGKYR
+62 
-69 PDFQRYILAAS
+69 
-80 GANPSS
+80 
-86 KVPPKAPHAIV
+86 
-97 GAIEARRLFDDPMIA
+97 
-112 DTLAYCISGHH
+112 
-123 RGLYDHNEMERRLR
+123 
-137 HGEHKRWCDACEKLT
+137 
-152 SVEDLGTT
+152 
-160 DCDDLGEPYDLQMAI
+160 
-175 RMLFSVLVDADRL
+175 
-188 DTERFMTPDLSAE
+188 
-201 RLRIKGNYASL
+201 
-212 GTLRERL
+212 
-219 RAKTE
+219 
-224 SFSSAPDT
+224 
-232 PVNRA
+232 
-237 RAYFLESCRTH
+237 
-248 GAESDP
+248 
-254 GIFTLS
+254 
-260 LPTGAGKTISSM
+260 M

-297 TQTAMVFREIFGK
+297 TQTAMVFREIFGE

-323 QQTED
+323 QQGEGD
-328 DKSNEQMSRPKFLTE
+328 SGDEQMSRLKFLTE
-343 NWDAPIILTTNVH
+343 NWDAPIILTTNVQ

-372 HSIANTVIVMDEVQ
+372 HSIANSVIVMDEVQ
-386 ALPEGFLSPI
+386 ALPESFLSPI

-425 SSPDEGGDYYTPLDT
+425 NSPDDGSDYYTPLDT
-440 RGDLVPREARYFA
+440 RGDLVPREAKYFV

-465 TVTSQELAERLAAE
+465 TVTSQELADRLAAE

-493 QVYRALRDLPKV
+493 QVYRTLRDLPKV

-520 HLRRAIE
+520 HLRKAIE

-534 EGKPTKVIST
+534 DGEPTKVIST

-607 ATKMLLHKLSNIIT
+607 ATNDLLSELSDKKT
-621 DPTDPEVIAKYYR
+621 SPTDPEVIAEYYR
-634 LYFKDIPDFDTEG
+634 RYFGRITSFDTQS
-647 IEKDLTEDPED
+647 IAQDLTEDPED

-672 EEGTFP
+672 DEGTFP

-691 RKIRNHEIL
+691 GKIRNHEIL

-718 DYSTLLGHGNIEQI
+718 DYSTLLSHGNIEQI

-747 YDSVAGIVISNHWV
+747 YDSVAGVVISNHWV

>member
-1 MHFDPIMEKH
+1 MEPH

-41 LIYEDEDSCGM
+41 LIYEDEDSCGL

-80 GANPSS
+80 GANQSG

-112 DTLAYCISGHH
+112 ETLAYCISGHH

-152 SVEDLGTT
+152 SAENLETADF
-160 DCDDLGEPYDLQMAI
+160 DDVDEPDDLQMAI
-175 RMLFSVLVDADRL
+175 RMLFSALVDADRL

-212 GTLRERL
+212 STLRERL

-224 SFSSAPDT
+224 SFRSAPDT

-254 GIFTLS
+254 GIYTLS

-297 TQTAMVFREIFGK
+297 TQTAMVFREIFGE

-323 QQTED
+323 QQGEGD
-328 DKSNEQMSRPKFLTE
+328 SNDEQMSRLKFLTE
-343 NWDAPIILTTNVH
+343 NWDAPIILTTNVQ

-372 HSIANTVIVMDEVQ
+372 HSIANSVIVMDEVQ

-396 LSAIDTLSEAFHC
+396 LSAISTLSGAFHC

-416 TQPVYDEDL
+416 TQPVYDEAL
-425 SSPDEGGDYYTPLDT
+425 SSPDDGGDYYIPLDT
-440 RGDLVPREARYFA
+440 KGDLVPREAKYFT

-534 EGKPTKVIST
+534 EGEPTKVIST

-581 ERRGQVF
+581 EQRGQVF
-588 VFSLADGSR
+588 VFSLTDGSKS
-597 PFGNI
+597 FGNI

-607 ATKMLLHKLSNIIT
+607 ATKMLLHKLSNKIA

-634 LYFKDIPDFDTEG
+634 LYFRDIPDFDTEG
-647 IEKDLTEDPED
+647 IGKDLTDDPED
-658 INFESAAERFKLID
+658 INFESAAEHFKLID
-672 EEGTFP
+672 DKGTFP

-700 TREDYHRMQ
+700 SREDYHRMQ

-718 DYSTLLGHGNIEQI
+718 DYTTLLGHGNIEQI
-732 PWGEDFISVLVDDEC
+732 PWGEDFISVLVDDNC
-747 YDSVAGIVISNHWV
+747 YDSVAGVVISNHWV

>member
-1 MHFDPIMEKH
+1 MEPH
-11 LAHIR
+11 IAHIR
-16 EEEKGCFVEQ
+16 EEEKGCLVEQ

-41 LIYEDEDSCGM
+41 LIYEDEDSCGL

-80 GANPSS
+80 GANPSG

-97 GAIEARRLFDDPMIA
+97 GAIEARRLFDEPMIA
-112 DTLAYCISGHH
+112 DTLAYCVSGHH

-160 DCDDLGEPYDLQMAI
+160 DCDDVGEPYDLQMAI
-175 RMLFSVLVDADRL
+175 RMLFSALVDADRL
-188 DTERFMTPDLSAE
+188 DTEQFMTPDLNAE

-212 GTLRERL
+212 CTLRERL

-248 GAESDP
+248 GAGSDP
-254 GIFTLS
+254 GIYTLS

-323 QQTED
+323 QQGEGD
-328 DKSNEQMSRPKFLTE
+328 SGDEQMSRLKFLTE
-343 NWDAPIILTTNVH
+343 NWDAPIILTTNVQ
-356 FFESLFASK
+356 FFESLFSSK

-372 HSIANTVIVMDEVQ
+372 HSIANSVIVMDEVQ

-425 SSPDEGGDYYTPLDT
+425 NSPDDGSDYYTPLDT
-440 RGDLVPREARYFA
+440 RGDLMPREAKYFV

-465 TVTSQELAERLAAE
+465 TVTSQELADRLAAE

-527 TIKERMR
+527 TIKVRMR

-602 ARGCN
+602 ARGCH
-607 ATKMLLHKLSNIIT
+607 ATKMLLHKLSNKIT

-672 EEGTFP
+672 DEGTFP

-732 PWGEDFISVLVDDEC
+732 QWGEDFISVLVDDEC
-747 YDSVAGIVISNHWV
+747 YDSVAGVVISNHWV

>member
-1 MHFDPIMEKH
+1 MEAH

-16 EEEKGCFVEQ
+16 EEGKGCFVEQ

-31 CLNVARLARE
+31 CLNVAKLARE
-41 LIYEDEDSCGM
+41 LIYEDEDSCGL

-69 PDFQRYILAAS
+69 PDFQRYILSAS
-80 GANPSS
+80 GANQSG
-86 KVPPKAPHAIV
+86 KVLPKAPHAIV

-152 SVEDLGTT
+152 NVEDLGTT
-160 DCDDLGEPYDLQMAI
+160 DCDDVGEPYDLQMAI
-175 RMLFSVLVDADRL
+175 RMLFSALVDADRL
-188 DTERFMTPDLSAE
+188 DTEQFMTPDLSAE
-201 RLRIKGNYASL
+201 RSRIRGNYASL
-212 GTLRERL
+212 NTLRERL
-219 RAKTE
+219 MAKTE
-224 SFSSAPDT
+224 SFRSAPDT

-254 GIFTLS
+254 GIYTLS

-323 QQTED
+323 QQGEGD
-328 DKSNEQMSRPKFLTE
+328 SGDEQMSRLKFLTE
-343 NWDAPIILTTNVH
+343 NWDAPIILTTNVQ

-372 HSIANTVIVMDEVQ
+372 HSIANSVIVMDEVQ

-425 SSPDEGGDYYTPLDT
+425 NSPDDGSDYYTPLDT
-440 RGDLVPREARYFA
+440 RGDLVPREAKYFV

-465 TVTSQELAERLAAE
+465 TVTSQELADRLAAE

-572 GRCNREGKM
+572 GRCNREGRM

-607 ATKMLLHKLSNIIT
+607 ATKMLLHKLSNKIT

-647 IEKDLTEDPED
+647 IEKNLTEDPED

-672 EEGTFP
+672 DEGTFP

-700 TREDYHRMQ
+700 TRKDYHRMQ

-718 DYSTLLGHGNIEQI
+718 DYSTLLSHGNIEQI

-747 YDSVAGIVISNHWV
+747 YDSVAGVVISNHWV

>member
-1 MHFDPIMEKH
+1 MEPH
-11 LAHIR
+11 IAHIR

-86 KVPPKAPHAIV
+86 NVPPKAPHAIV

-201 RLRIKGNYASL
+201 RLRIRGNYASL
-212 GTLRERL
+212 STLRDRL

-237 RAYFLESCRTH
+237 RAYFLESCRDH
-248 GAESDP
+248 GEGSDP
-254 GIFTLS
+254 GIYTLS

-297 TQTAMVFREIFGK
+297 TQTAMVFREIFGE

-323 QQTED
+323 QQGEGD
-328 DKSNEQMSRPKFLTE
+328 SGDEQISRLKFLTE
-343 NWDAPIILTTNVH
+343 NWDAPIILTTNVQ

-372 HSIANTVIVMDEVQ
+372 HSIANSVIVMDEVQ

-425 SSPDEGGDYYTPLDT
+425 NSPDDGSDYYTPLDT
-440 RGDLVPREARYFA
+440 RGDLVPREAKYFV

-465 TVTSQELAERLAAE
+465 TVTSQELADRLAAE

-520 HLRRAIE
+520 HLRKAIE

-534 EGKPTKVIST
+534 DGEPTKVIST

-553 DFPCVWRAHSGL
+553 DFLCVWRAHSGL

-607 ATKMLLHKLSNIIT
+607 ATKMLLHKLSNKIT

-672 EEGTFP
+672 DEGTFP

-747 YDSVAGIVISNHWV
+747 YDSVAGVVISNHWV

>member
-1 MHFDPIMEKH
+1 MEKY
-11 LAHIR
+11 LAHIQ

-41 LIYEDEDSCGM
+41 LIYEDEDSCGL

-69 PDFQRYILAAS
+69 PDFQRYILSVS
-80 GANPSS
+80 GANQSG

-160 DCDDLGEPYDLQMAI
+160 DCDDVGEPYDLQMAI
-175 RMLFSVLVDADRL
+175 RMLFSALVDADRL
-188 DTERFMTPDLSAE
+188 DTEQFMTPDLSAE
-201 RLRIKGNYASL
+201 RSRIRSNYAPL
-212 GTLRERL
+212 CTLRERL
-219 RAKTE
+219 IARTE
-224 SFSSAPDT
+224 SFRSAPDT

-248 GAESDP
+248 GAGSDP
-254 GIFTLS
+254 GIYTLS

-272 AWALEMAIRNHHDR
+272 AWALEMAMRNHHDR

-328 DKSNEQMSRPKFLTE
+328 DKSDEQMSRLKFLTE
-343 NWDAPIILTTNVH
+343 NWDAPIILTTNVQ

-372 HSIANTVIVMDEVQ
+372 HSIANSVIVMDEVQ

-425 SSPDEGGDYYTPLDT
+425 NSPDDGSDYYTPLDT
-440 RGDLVPREARYFA
+440 RGDLVPREAKYFV

-493 QVYRALRDLPKV
+493 QVYRALRDLSKV

-527 TIKERMR
+527 TVKERMR
-534 EGKPTKVIST
+534 EGKLTKVIST

-607 ATKMLLHKLSNIIT
+607 ATRMLLHKLSNKIT

-647 IEKDLTEDPED
+647 IAQDLTEDPED

-672 EEGTFP
+672 DEGTFP

-691 RKIRNHEIL
+691 GKIRNHEIL

-718 DYSTLLGHGNIEQI
+718 DYSTLLSHGNIEQI
-732 PWGEDFISVLVDDEC
+732 PWGEDFISVLVDAEC
-747 YDSVAGIVISNHWV
+747 YDSVAGVVISNHWV

>member
-1 MHFDPIMEKH
+1 MEAH

-16 EEEKGCFVEQ
+16 EEEKGCFAEQ

-41 LIYEDEDSCGM
+41 LIYEDEDSCGL

-69 PDFQRYILAAS
+69 PNFQRYILAAS
-80 GANPSS
+80 GANPSG

-160 DCDDLGEPYDLQMAI
+160 DCDDVGEPYDLQMAI
-175 RMLFSVLVDADRL
+175 RMLFSALVDADRL

-212 GTLRERL
+212 CTLRERL

-237 RAYFLESCRTH
+237 RAYFLESCRAH
-248 GAESDP
+248 GAESDS
-254 GIFTLS
+254 GIYTLS

-297 TQTAMVFREIFGK
+297 TQTAMVFREIFGE

-323 QQTED
+323 QQGED
-328 DKSNEQMSRPKFLTE
+328 DKSDEQMSRLKFLTE
-343 NWDAPIILTTNVH
+343 NWDAPIILTTNVQ

-372 HSIANTVIVMDEVQ
+372 HSIANSVIVMDEVQ

-425 SSPDEGGDYYTPLDT
+425 NSPDDGSDYYTPLDT
-440 RGDLVPREARYFA
+440 RGDLVPREAKYFV

-465 TVTSQELAERLAAE
+465 TVTSQELADRLAAE

-493 QVYRALRDLPKV
+493 QVYRALRDLPQV
-505 KADEVIHLSRSMCSA
+505 NADEVIHLSRSMCSA

-553 DFPCVWRAHSGL
+553 DFPCVWKAHSGL

-607 ATKMLLHKLSNIIT
+607 ATKMLLHKLSNKIT

-647 IEKDLTEDPED
+647 IAQDLTEDPED

-672 EEGTFP
+672 DEGTFP

-718 DYSTLLGHGNIEQI
+718 DYSTLLSHGNIEQI
-732 PWGEDFISVLVDDEC
+732 PWGEDFISVLVDDNC
-747 YDSVAGIVISNHWV
+747 YDSVAGVVISNHWV

>member
-1 MHFDPIMEKH
+1 MEPH
-11 LAHIR
+11 RAHIR
-16 EEEKGCFVEQ
+16 EEEKECFVEQ

-41 LIYEDEDSCGM
+41 LIYEDEDSCGL

-80 GANPSS
+80 GANQFG

-97 GAIEARRLFDDPMIA
+97 GAIEAQRLFDDPMIA

-137 HGEHKRWCDACEKLT
+137 HGEHKRWCDACERLT
-152 SVEDLGTT
+152 SVENLKTT
-160 DCDDLGEPYDLQMAI
+160 DCDYVEEPNDLQMAI
-175 RMLFSVLVDADRL
+175 RMLFSALVDADRL

-201 RLRIKGNYASL
+201 RLRIRGNYASL
-212 GTLRERL
+212 STLRERL

-232 PVNRA
+232 PVNRS
-237 RAYFLESCRTH
+237 RAYFLRSCRTH

-254 GIFTLS
+254 GIYTLS

-297 TQTAMVFREIFGK
+297 TQTAMVFREIFGE

-323 QQTED
+323 QQSEGD
-328 DKSNEQMSRPKFLTE
+328 SSDEQMSRLKFLTE
-343 NWDAPIILTTNVH
+343 NWDAPIILTTNVQ

-372 HSIANTVIVMDEVQ
+372 HSIANSVIVMDEVQ
-386 ALPEGFLSPI
+386 ALPESFLSPI
-396 LSAIDTLSEAFHC
+396 LSAISTLSEAFHC

-416 TQPVYDEDL
+416 TQPVYDEAL
-425 SSPDEGGDYYTPLDT
+425 SSPDDGGDYYIPLDT
-440 RGDLVPREARYFA
+440 KGDLVPREAKYFT

-505 KADEVIHLSRSMCSA
+505 NADEVIHLSRSMCSA

-534 EGKPTKVIST
+534 EGEPTKVIST

-581 ERRGQVF
+581 EQRGQVF
-588 VFSLADGSR
+588 VFSLADGSK

-607 ATKMLLHKLSNIIT
+607 ATKMLLHKQSNKIA

-647 IEKDLTEDPED
+647 IGKDLTDDPED

-672 EEGTFP
+672 DKGTFP

-691 RKIRNHEIL
+691 RKIRNHDIL
-700 TREDYHRMQ
+700 SREDYHRMQ

-718 DYSTLLGHGNIEQI
+718 DYTTLLGHGNIEQI
-732 PWGEDFISVLVDDEC
+732 PWGEDFIAVLVDDNC
-747 YDSVAGIVISNHWV
+747 YDSVAGVVISNHWV

>member
-1 MHFDPIMEKH
+1 MEAH

-41 LIYEDEDSCGM
+41 LIYEDEDSYGL

-69 PDFQRYILAAS
+69 PDFQRYILSAS
-80 GANPSS
+80 GANQSG

-160 DCDDLGEPYDLQMAI
+160 NCDDVGEPYDLQMAI
-175 RMLFSVLVDADRL
+175 RMLFSALVDADRL

-212 GTLRERL
+212 STLRERL

-254 GIFTLS
+254 GIYTLS

-297 TQTAMVFREIFGK
+297 TQTAMVFREIFGE

-328 DKSNEQMSRPKFLTE
+328 DKSDEQMSRLKFLTE
-343 NWDAPIILTTNVH
+343 NWDAPIILTTNVQ

-365 PAKCRKV
+365 PTKCRKV
-372 HSIANTVIVMDEVQ
+372 HSIANSVIVMDEVQ

-425 SSPDEGGDYYTPLDT
+425 NSPDDGSDYYTPLDT
-440 RGDLVPREARYFA
+440 RGDLVPREAKYFV

-465 TVTSQELAERLAAE
+465 TVTSQELADRLAAE
-479 HSVLCVVNSRKDAG
+479 HSVLCVLNSRKDAG

-527 TIKERMR
+527 AIKERMR

-553 DFPCVWRAHSGL
+553 DFPCVWRAYSGL

-607 ATKMLLHKLSNIIT
+607 ATKMLLHKLSNKIT

-672 EEGTFP
+672 DEGTFP

-718 DYSTLLGHGNIEQI
+718 DYSTLLSHGNIEQI
-732 PWGEDFISVLVDDEC
+732 PWGEDFISVLVDDNC
-747 YDSVAGIVISNHWV
+747 YDSVAGVVISNHWV

>member
-1 MHFDPIMEKH
+1 MEKY

-16 EEEKGCFVEQ
+16 EEGKGCFVEQ

-41 LIYEDEDSCGM
+41 LIYEDEDSCGL
-52 KDLAYNAGLL
+52 KNLAYNAGLL

-69 PDFQRYILAAS
+69 PDFQRYILSAS
-80 GANPSS
+80 GANQSG

-123 RGLYDHNEMERRLR
+123 RGLYDHNEMGRRLR

-160 DCDDLGEPYDLQMAI
+160 DCDDVGEPYDLQMAI
-175 RMLFSVLVDADRL
+175 RILFSALVDADRL
-188 DTERFMTPDLSAE
+188 DTEQFMTPDLSAE
-201 RLRIKGNYASL
+201 RLRIRSNYAPL
-212 GTLRERL
+212 CTLRERL

-254 GIFTLS
+254 GIYTLS

-297 TQTAMVFREIFGK
+297 TQTAMVFREIFGE

-328 DKSNEQMSRPKFLTE
+328 DKSDEQMSRLKFLTE
-343 NWDAPIILTTNVH
+343 NWDAPIILTTNVQ

-372 HSIANTVIVMDEVQ
+372 HNIANSVIVMDEVQ

-425 SSPDEGGDYYTPLDT
+425 NSPDDGSDYYTPLDT
-440 RGDLVPREARYFA
+440 RGDLVSREAKYFV

-465 TVTSQELAERLAAE
+465 TVTSQELADRLAAE

-534 EGKPTKVIST
+534 EGKQTKVIST

-607 ATKMLLHKLSNIIT
+607 ATKMLLHKLSNKIT

-634 LYFKDIPDFDTEG
+634 LYFKDIPDFDTEV

-658 INFESAAERFKLID
+658 INFESAADRFKLID
-672 EEGTFP
+672 DEGTFP

-718 DYSTLLGHGNIEQI
+718 DYNTLLSHGNIEQI

-747 YDSVAGIVISNHWV
+747 YDSVAGVVISNHWV

>member
-1 MHFDPIMEKH
+1 METH
-11 LAHIR
+11 IAHIR

-41 LIYEDEDSCGM
+41 LIYEDEDSCGL

-80 GANPSS
+80 GANPSG
-86 KVPPKAPHAIV
+86 KVPTKAPHAIV
-97 GAIEARRLFDDPMIA
+97 GAIEARRLFDEPMIA
-112 DTLAYCISGHH
+112 DTLAYCVSGHH

-160 DCDDLGEPYDLQMAI
+160 DCDDVGEPYDLQMAI
-175 RMLFSVLVDADRL
+175 RMLFSALVDADRL
-188 DTERFMTPDLSAE
+188 DTEQFMTPDLSAE

-212 GTLRERL
+212 CTLRERL

-248 GAESDP
+248 GAGSDP
-254 GIFTLS
+254 GIYTLS

-272 AWALEMAIRNHHDR
+272 AWALEMAICNHHDR

-297 TQTAMVFREIFGK
+297 TQTAMVFREIFGE

-323 QQTED
+323 QQGEGD
-328 DKSNEQMSRPKFLTE
+328 SGDEQMSRLKFLTE
-343 NWDAPIILTTNVH
+343 NWDAPIILTTNVQ

-372 HSIANTVIVMDEVQ
+372 HSIANSVIVMDEVQ

-425 SSPDEGGDYYTPLDT
+425 NSPDDGSDYYTPLDT
-440 RGDLVPREARYFA
+440 RGDLVPREAKYFV

-505 KADEVIHLSRSMCSA
+505 NADEVIHLSRSMCSA

-527 TIKERMR
+527 TIKDRMR

-602 ARGCN
+602 ARGCH
-607 ATKMLLHKLSNIIT
+607 ATKMLLHKLSNKIT

-647 IEKDLTEDPED
+647 IEKNLTEDPED

-700 TREDYHRMQ
+700 TRKDYHRMQ

-718 DYSTLLGHGNIEQI
+718 DYSTLLSHGNIEQI

-747 YDSVAGIVISNHWV
+747 YDSVAGVVISNHWV

>member
-1 MHFDPIMEKH
+1 MYIMEKY

-16 EEEKGCFVEQ
+16 EEGKGCFVEQ

-41 LIYEDEDSCGM
+41 LIYEDEDSCGL

-69 PDFQRYILAAS
+69 PDFQRYILSVS
-80 GANPSS
+80 GANQSG

-160 DCDDLGEPYDLQMAI
+160 DCDDVGEPYDLQMAI
-175 RMLFSVLVDADRL
+175 RMLFSALVDADRL
-188 DTERFMTPDLSAE
+188 DTEQFMTPDLSAE
-201 RLRIKGNYASL
+201 RSRIRSNYAPL
-212 GTLRERL
+212 CTLRERL
-219 RAKTE
+219 IARTE
-224 SFSSAPDT
+224 SFRSAPDT

-248 GAESDP
+248 GAGSDP
-254 GIFTLS
+254 GIYTLS

-272 AWALEMAIRNHHDR
+272 AWALEMAMRNHHDR

-328 DKSNEQMSRPKFLTE
+328 DKSDEQMSRLKFLTE
-343 NWDAPIILTTNVH
+343 NWDAPIILTTNVQ

-372 HSIANTVIVMDEVQ
+372 HSIANSVIVMDEVQ

-425 SSPDEGGDYYTPLDT
+425 NSPDDGSDYYTPLDT
-440 RGDLVPREARYFA
+440 RGDLVPREAKYFV

-493 QVYRALRDLPKV
+493 QVYRALRDLSKV

-527 TIKERMR
+527 TVKERMR
-534 EGKPTKVIST
+534 EGKLTKVIST

-553 DFPCVWRAHSGL
+553 DFPCVWRAYSGL

-607 ATKMLLHKLSNIIT
+607 ATNMLLHKLSNKIT

-647 IEKDLTEDPED
+647 IAQDLTEDPED

-672 EEGTFP
+672 DEGTFP

-691 RKIRNHEIL
+691 GKIRNHEIL

-718 DYSTLLGHGNIEQI
+718 DYSTLLSHGNIEQI
-732 PWGEDFISVLVDDEC
+732 PWGEDFISVLVDAEC
-747 YDSVAGIVISNHWV
+747 YDSVAGVVISNHWV

>member
-1 MHFDPIMEKH
+1 MEPH
-11 LAHIR
+11 IAHIR
-16 EEEKGCFVEQ
+16 EKEKGCFVEQ

-31 CLNVARLARE
+31 CLNVSRLARE
-41 LIYEDEDSCGM
+41 LIYEDEDSSGL

-80 GANPSS
+80 GANQSG

-152 SVEDLGTT
+152 SAENLETV
-160 DCDDLGEPYDLQMAI
+160 DCDDVDEPDDLQMAI
-175 RMLFSVLVDADRL
+175 RMLFSALVDADRL

-212 GTLRERL
+212 STLRERL

-232 PVNRA
+232 SVNRA

-254 GIFTLS
+254 GIYTLS

-297 TQTAMVFREIFGK
+297 TQTAMVFREIFGE

-328 DKSNEQMSRPKFLTE
+328 DKSDEQISRLKFLTE
-343 NWDAPIILTTNVH
+343 NWDAPIILTTNVQ

-372 HSIANTVIVMDEVQ
+372 HSIANSVIVMDEVQ

-396 LSAIDTLSEAFHC
+396 LSAISTLSGAFHC

-505 KADEVIHLSRSMCSA
+505 NADEVIHLSRSMCSA
-520 HLRRAIE
+520 HLRRSIE

-534 EGKPTKVIST
+534 EGKVTKVIST

-581 ERRGQVF
+581 EQRGQVF
-588 VFSLADGSR
+588 VFSLTDGSR

-607 ATKMLLHKLSNIIT
+607 ATKMLLHKLSNKIT

-672 EEGTFP
+672 DEGTFP
-678 VIVPYMEEGKALV
+678 VIVPYMDEGKDLV
-691 RKIRNHEIL
+691 RKIRYHELL
-700 TREDYHRMQ
+700 TRRDYHRMQ

-718 DYSTLLGHGNIEQI
+718 DYSTLLSHGNVEQI
-732 PWGEDFISVLVDDEC
+732 PWGEDFISVLVDDKC
-747 YDSVAGIVISNHWV
+747 YDSVAGVVISNHWV

>member
-1 MHFDPIMEKH
+1 MSYMEPH

-16 EEEKGCFVEQ
+16 VEEKGCFVEQ

-69 PDFQRYILAAS
+69 PDFQRYILSAS
-80 GANPSS
+80 GANQSG

-160 DCDDLGEPYDLQMAI
+160 DCDDVGEPYDLQMAI
-175 RMLFSVLVDADRL
+175 RMLFSALVDADRL
-188 DTERFMTPDLSAE
+188 DTEQFMTPDLSAE
-201 RLRIKGNYASL
+201 RLRIRSNYAPL
-212 GTLRERL
+212 CTLRERL

-224 SFSSAPDT
+224 SFRSAPDT

-254 GIFTLS
+254 GIYTLS

-310 ENILEH
+310 DNILEH

-328 DKSNEQMSRPKFLTE
+328 DNSDEQMSRLKFLTE
-343 NWDAPIILTTNVH
+343 NWDAPIILTTNVQ

-372 HSIANTVIVMDEVQ
+372 HSIANSVIVMDEVQ
-386 ALPEGFLSPI
+386 ALPEGFLRPI

-425 SSPDEGGDYYTPLDT
+425 NSPDDGSDYYTPLDT
-440 RGDLVPREARYFA
+440 RGDLVSREAKYFV

-465 TVTSQELAERLAAE
+465 TVTSQELADRLAAE
-479 HSVLCVVNSRKDAG
+479 HSVLCVLNSRKDAG

-588 VFSLADGSR
+588 VFSLANGSR

-607 ATKMLLHKLSNIIT
+607 ATKMLLHKLSNKIT
-621 DPTDPEVIAKYYR
+621 DLTDPEVIAKYYR
-634 LYFKDIPDFDTEG
+634 LYFKDISDFDTEG

-672 EEGTFP
+672 DEGTFP

-732 PWGEDFISVLVDDEC
+732 PWGEDFISVLVDDNC
-747 YDSVAGIVISNHWV
+747 YDSVAGVVISNHWI